1 MLNEILKLVL
11 MGMKVIFYILIAIA
25 MVNQDWLRAI
35 ALSAVMI
42 TIMVDNLNDFD
53 HV

>member
-1 MLNEILKLVL
+1 MLDQILKLTF
-11 MGMKVIFYILIAIA
+11 MAMKVIFYILIAIA
-25 MVNQDWLRAI
+25 MLNQEWLKAI

-42 TIMVDNLNDFD
+42 TIMIDNQNAFD